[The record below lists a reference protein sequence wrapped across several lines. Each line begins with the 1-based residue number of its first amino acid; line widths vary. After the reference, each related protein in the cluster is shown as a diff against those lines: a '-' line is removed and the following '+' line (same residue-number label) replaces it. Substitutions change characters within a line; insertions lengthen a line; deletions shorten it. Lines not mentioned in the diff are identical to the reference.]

1 MPTKLVKVRRGLGS
15 GRSSLKSTTKT
26 STESLHVENTSP
38 FKEPSSPQ
46 KQKQQQQPQ
55 QKNAATLTSDQ
66 ARAMVLDAFRSAS
79 SRLHVQNGKGILG
92 SIAPPHNETVTKGAA
107 SGPQSPELVDIT
119 TARPSDTREEAP
131 RRRQVHVAEAQKATR
146 GLYLYLPGLG
156 FKYQDDD
163 NELGQ

>member
-15 GRSSLKSTTKT
+15 GRSSLKSTAKA
-26 STESLHVENTSP
+26 STESLHVENTSL
-38 FKEPSSPQ
+38 FKEPSSS
-46 KQKQQQQPQ
+46 QKQQQQQQQ
-55 QKNAATLTSDQ
+55 QKNTATLTSDQ

-119 TARPSDTREEAP
+119 TARPSDTGEKAP

>member
-15 GRSSLKSTTKT
+15 GRSSLKSTTKA
-26 STESLHVENTSP
+26 STESLHVENTSL

-46 KQKQQQQPQ
+46 KQKQQQQQQ
-55 QKNAATLTSDQ
+55 QKNAPTLTSDQ

-119 TARPSDTREEAP
+119 TARPGDTGEKAP

>member
-1 MPTKLVKVRRGLGS
+1 MPAKLVKVRRGLGS
-15 GRSSLKSTTKT
+15 GKSSLKSTAKA
-26 STESLHVENTSP
+26 STESLHVENASP
-38 FKEPSSPQ
+38 SKEPSSS
-46 KQKQQQQPQ
+46 QQQQ
-55 QKNAATLTSDQ
+55 QKNAANLTSDQ

-119 TARPSDTREEAP
+119 TRPGDTREKAA
-131 RRRQVHVAEAQKATR
+131 RRQVHVAEAQKATQ

>member
-1 MPTKLVKVRRGLGS
+1 MPAKLVKVRRGHGS
-15 GRSSLKSTTKT
+15 GKSSLKSTAKA
-26 STESLHVENTSP
+26 STDSLHVENASP
-38 FKEPSSPQ
+38 SKEPSSS
-46 KQKQQQQPQ
+46 KQQQQ

-119 TARPSDTREEAP
+119 TRPGGDTREKAA
-131 RRRQVHVAEAQKATR
+131 RRQVHVAEAQKATQ

>member
-15 GRSSLKSTTKT
+15 GRSSLKSTAKA
-26 STESLHVENTSP
+26 STESLHVENPSL
-38 FKEPSSPQ
+38 FKEPSSS
-46 KQKQQQQPQ
+46 QKQQQQQQ
-55 QKNAATLTSDQ
+55 QKNTATLTSDQ

-119 TARPSDTREEAP
+119 TARPSDTGEKAP

>member
-1 MPTKLVKVRRGLGS
+1 MPAKLVKVRRGLGS
-15 GRSSLKSTTKT
+15 GKSSLKSTAKA
-26 STESLHVENTSP
+26 STDSLHVENASP
-38 FKEPSSPQ
+38 SKEPSSSQ
-46 KQKQQQQPQ
+46 QKQQQQQQQQ

-119 TARPSDTREEAP
+119 TRPGETREKAA
-131 RRRQVHVAEAQKATR
+131 RRQVHVAEAQKATQ